1 LSNCPRVVHKASRV
15 RAAALRS
22 SVLSLAK
29 KRSIGLMGSHRGQD
43 RDGAQIGRVEPAPDL
58 IRERQVEE
66 AGSGGEDGLAPA
78 FHLVGGEIVEDHHV
92 TGPELGDQN
101 LLALQAKTEPVMAP
115 STTTGGTMP
124 VLRSPATKVVVR
136 QWPCGA
142 VSTSRSLPGP
152 NRSR

>member
-58 IRERQVEE
+58 IRGRQVEE

-101 LLALQAKTEPVMAP
+101 LLALQAEDRAGHGSVDHDGRHDAGLAQPGHEGGGAPVA
-115 STTTGGTMP
+115 
-124 VLRSPATKVVVR
+124 LRSGIDQPLAAWS
-136 QWPCGA
+136 QP
-142 VSTSRSLPGP
+142 
-152 NRSR
+152 